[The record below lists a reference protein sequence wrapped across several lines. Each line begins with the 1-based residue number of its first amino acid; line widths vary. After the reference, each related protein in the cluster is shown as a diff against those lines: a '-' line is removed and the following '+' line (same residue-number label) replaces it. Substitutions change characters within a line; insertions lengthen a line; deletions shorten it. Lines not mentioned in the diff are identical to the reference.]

1 MASIHRRFKS
11 PFWVCE
17 YRAADDRWL
26 KRSTKLRDRHKAQEW
41 CRALQEAEDRIRGG
55 NPSEEQL
62 RSIISSS
69 MERIT
74 GSKLAAPMVREWLEG
89 WLEGKE
95 GANAP
100 ATLLKYKG
108 TIVKFLAFLGP
119 RAEGRLDAVTRSDVL
134 AFRRLLIDEGRG
146 PATVNLAVRQTL
158 SAPFA
163 SAMRQGLIPHNPTAE
178 IPRLIDKAKPRR
190 QPFMLEEV
198 RRLLAAAS
206 GDWRG
211 AILCGFTTG
220 MRLSDVANL
229 GWEAIDFDVG
239 VISFVQRKTDTSTV
253 IGLHADFEEYLKSIK
268 IRALTGPI
276 FPGLAG
282 RNTAGRSGLSAEFA
296 GIMAGAGI
304 QPATIRERQGKGH
317 RLFDKSFHSFR
328 HGAASHV
335 FRGKVEETVKSVTG
349 HRGESL
355 RQYIHVDLQ
364 ALRAATAMIP
374 RISSSRA

>member
-1 MASIHRRFKS
+1 
-11 PFWVCE
+11 
-17 YRAADDRWL
+17 
-26 KRSTKLRDRHKAQEW
+26 
-41 CRALQEAEDRIRGG
+41 
-55 NPSEEQL
+55 
-62 RSIISSS
+62 
-69 MERIT
+69 
-74 GSKLAAPMVREWLEG
+74 MVREWLEG

-304 QPATIRERQGKGH
+304 QPATIREGQGKGH

-328 HGAASHV
+328 HGAATHV